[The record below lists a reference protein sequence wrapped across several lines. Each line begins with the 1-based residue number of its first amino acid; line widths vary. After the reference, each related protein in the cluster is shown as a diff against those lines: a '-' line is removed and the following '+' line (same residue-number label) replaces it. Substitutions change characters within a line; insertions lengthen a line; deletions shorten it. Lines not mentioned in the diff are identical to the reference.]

1 MPVRQS
7 KICKTPRELSGL
19 SMVALQECCLL
30 QAVEQGSA
38 IQVGLGPTDTA
49 GTVQGPRWDVLSTSS
64 RGSLAARLGKEAAP
78 AAALGVPAALAAVV
92 QVLAAGAGSAVA
104 GRGGHT
110 GAR

>member
-1 MPVRQS
+1 MQNSQGGFWFEYGTSTGVLSAAGSGTRQRYS
-7 KICKTPRELSGL
+7 
-19 SMVALQECCLL
+19 
-30 QAVEQGSA
+30 
-38 IQVGLGPTDTA
+38 GLGPTDTA
-49 GTVQGPRWDVLSTSS
+49 GTVQGPRWDVLSSSS